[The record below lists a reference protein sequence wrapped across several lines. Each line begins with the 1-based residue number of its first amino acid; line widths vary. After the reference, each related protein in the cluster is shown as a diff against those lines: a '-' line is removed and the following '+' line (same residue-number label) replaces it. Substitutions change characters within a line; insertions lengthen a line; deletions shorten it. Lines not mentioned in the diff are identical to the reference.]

1 MDCCGH
7 VHGSMHRAGMWSPAR
22 LSVEAMLAGGVGP
35 AGSTAAART
44 AESASAALDVLR
56 RSISIDVH
64 SHGGKTGIT
73 SKAPPSNDLADA
85 MRAGSLAVAC
95 LADVPDMPVLGR
107 SAEGALAMVRAPA
120 TGELYRHHLDR
131 LAWMDELVACHGVRR
146 ALSAADLETAHKTG
160 QPAII
165 GDVEGLDFLDGKLER
180 LEEAHQRGLR
190 HLQLVHYTPNDI
202 GDFQTGTITHDG
214 LTEFGAQ
221 VIRACHR
228 LGFVCDVAHATEE
241 MAKHAVKMATKPLLL
256 SHTAL
261 AGSPAMGP
269 TPLAGRQISPDHA
282 RAIAETGGSIGIW
295 HFFPS
300 LEKYVEGIKEM
311 TDIVGV
317 DHVSIGTDQFD
328 ARGCV
333 EDYTRWVHLIAAMLH
348 GGFTS
353 EETGKI
359 AGGNYLRIF
368 RAAVG

>member
-7 VHGSMHRAGMWSPAR
+7 VHGSMHRAPMWSPAR

-35 AGSTAAART
+35 AGSTVAART

-95 LADVPDMPVLGR
+95 LADVPDLPVLGR
-107 SAEGALAMVRAPA
+107 SAEGALAVVRAPA

-131 LAWMDELVACHGVRR
+131 LAWMDELVAHHGVRR
-146 ALSAADLETAHKTG
+146 ALSAADLETAHRTG

-214 LTEFGAQ
+214 LTDFGAE

-241 MAKHAVKMATKPLLL
+241 MTKQAVKVATTGHKGDDRYCRGRSRQHGHGPIRRTRLRRGLHAL
-256 SHTAL
+256 GASHRRDA
-261 AGSPAMGP
+261 
-269 TPLAGRQISPDHA
+269 AGRFYVRRDGQDRRRQLPAYFWCCGRLMPYMRQVVTEAHFTAGATTHRSPVPHVFN
-282 RAIAETGGSIGIW
+282 GG
-295 HFFPS
+295 
-300 LEKYVEGIKEM
+300 
-311 TDIVGV
+311 
-317 DHVSIGTDQFD
+317 
-328 ARGCV
+328 
-333 EDYTRWVHLIAAMLH
+333 
-348 GGFTS
+348 
-353 EETGKI
+353 
-359 AGGNYLRIF
+359 
-368 RAAVG
+368 